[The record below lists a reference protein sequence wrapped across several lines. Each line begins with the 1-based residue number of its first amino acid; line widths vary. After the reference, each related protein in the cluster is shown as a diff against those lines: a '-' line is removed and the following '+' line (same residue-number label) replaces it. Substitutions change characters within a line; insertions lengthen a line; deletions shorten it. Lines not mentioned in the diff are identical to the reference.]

1 MKRKWPEPSQP
12 TERKQEGKHE
22 QSRALPQ
29 RGEVTGPVLDFLSL
43 SWRGESTGAVS
54 SSFFLVP
61 FFFLPGRAWP
71 FLAELVLTGVKQ
83 KIQGLHERP
92 FLSLGAGRSCT
103 YSARL
108 QPPQATGSDVV
119 ERHRL
124 APARGRWISSNA
136 ALGT

>member
-12 TERKQEGKHE
+12 TLRKQEEKHE

-61 FFFLPGRAWP
+61 FFCFQAEPGPSWP
-71 FLAELVLTGVKQ
+71 
-83 KIQGLHERP
+83 
-92 FLSLGAGRSCT
+92 
-103 YSARL
+103 
-108 QPPQATGSDVV
+108 
-119 ERHRL
+119 
-124 APARGRWISSNA
+124 SSF
-136 ALGT
+136 